1 VPTSLRREALEQERA
16 GLYAAMPRYLRDE
29 ISVAQDRC
37 RAAEAQ
43 LSRLRSNNG
52 IDWGGPIGE
61 AASELFA
68 AHRAHF
74 EHQSHAKDTFISRIQ
89 ARLAKSADL
98 ERIAEAEQKLAELRR
113 PEEPRLLDARD
124 AADKELADLHRVA
137 TDGERWRAEHPE
149 VIHRLGEIGS
159 QIYNQ
164 SAELDSERRS
174 VDAELNPRPAPERSP
189 ERSPSYEHSSSI
201 EHDRDYGFGM

>member
-1 VPTSLRREALEQERA
+1 
-16 GLYAAMPRYLRDE
+16 MPRYLRDE
-29 ISVAQDRC
+29 IRAAQDRC

-61 AASELFA
+61 AANELFA

-74 EHQSHAKDTFISRIQ
+74 DHQLHAKDTFLSRIQ

-98 ERIAEAEQKLAELRR
+98 ERIAEAEQKLARLRQ
-113 PEEPRLLDARD
+113 PEEPRLLEARD
-124 AADKELADLHRVA
+124 IADGNRADLRREA
-137 TDGERWRAEHPE
+137 TGGQRWRAEHPE
-149 VIHRLGEIGS
+149 VMERQSEIGS
-159 QIYNQ
+159 QIYNLH
-164 SAELDSERRS
+164 AAVDSERWT
-174 VDAELNPRPAPERSP
+174 VDKELNPRLEPERSL